1 MEKIQCEV
9 TSEVFASKK
18 TGVPHVRMERRD
30 NEMDEEYMNAL
41 EAAKKYNL
49 FLKVVTS
56 VKSFDSYNSF
66 FNIYTESEEPCRRIV
81 VLTKTKELEEVY
93 DENPN
98 EKVDQCK
105 SVDGN
110 IWISDYSLLVNPD
123 KIDLS
128 NLIVNKKLIEELVW
142 G

>member
-1 MEKIQCEV
+1 MEKIQQEV

-66 FNIYTESEEPCRRIV
+66 FNIYDESEESCRRIV

-98 EKVDQCK
+98 EKVEECK
-105 SVDGN
+105 IVNGN
-110 IWISDYSLLVNPD
+110 IWISDYSLLVSPD
-123 KIDLS
+123 KIDFS
-128 NLIVNKKLIEELVW
+128 NLIVHKRLVEELV
-142 G
+142 

>member
-1 MEKIQCEV
+1 MEKIQQEV

-66 FNIYTESEEPCRRIV
+66 FNIYDESEESCRRIV

-98 EKVDQCK
+98 EKVEECK
-105 SVDGN
+105 IVDGN
-110 IWISDYSLLVNPD
+110 IWISDYSLLVSPD
-123 KIDLS
+123 KIDFS
-128 NLIVNKKLIEELVW
+128 NLIVHKRLFEELV
-142 G
+142 

>member
-1 MEKIQCEV
+1 MEKIQQEV

-66 FNIYTESEEPCRRIV
+66 FNIYDESEESCRRIV
-81 VLTKTKELEEVY
+81 VLTKTRELEEVY

-98 EKVDQCK
+98 EKVEECK
-105 SVDGN
+105 IVNGN
-110 IWISDYSLLVNPD
+110 IWISDYSLLVSPD
-123 KIDLS
+123 KIDFS
-128 NLIVNKKLIEELVW
+128 NLIVHKRLVEELV
-142 G
+142 